1 MLGTWLI
8 VMINCV
14 LRSKP
19 RYLLVSLWVSI
30 GLGTCIFIENRYL
43 SYQVAE
49 VLRRRLKSKASASSE
64 SSVKLQNT
72 EARLTELK
80 STAVA
85 LGREA
90 TAAMLSVE
98 AQQQQMTFQKLLT
111 MVLLLTVFDNWTF
124 LCWYI
129 LVGIYGYK

>member
-1 MLGTWLI
+1 M
-8 VMINCV
+8 
-14 LRSKP
+14 
-19 RYLLVSLWVSI
+19 
-30 GLGTCIFIENRYL
+30 
-43 SYQVAE
+43 AE

-85 LGREA
+85 LGQEA

-111 MVLLLTVFDNWTF
+111 MVLLLTVFDNWTC
-124 LCWYI
+124 LC
-129 LVGIYGYK
+129 